1 MTPDQLNY
9 FVGGFLVGALTA
21 LLFCIFYDF
30 VKGGKHD

>member
-21 LLFCIFYDF
+21 LLFCILHDA
-30 VKGGKHD
+30 VKGDKHD

>member
-9 FVGGFLVGALTA
+9 FMGGFLVGALTA

-30 VKGGKHD
+30 VKGDKHD